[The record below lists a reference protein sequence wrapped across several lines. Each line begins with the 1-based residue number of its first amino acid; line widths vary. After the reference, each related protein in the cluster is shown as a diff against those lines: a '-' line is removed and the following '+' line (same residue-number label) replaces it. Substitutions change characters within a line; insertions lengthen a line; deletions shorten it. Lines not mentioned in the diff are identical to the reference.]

1 MPKGFSY
8 STEEVDSFLD
18 LLEENLPISAT
29 AWERVAKVHLTRYP
43 NLKRSIDSLKRK
55 FKELHNKK
63 IPPEILFVPLLF
75 AGRSVCVLK

>member
-18 LLEENLPISAT
+18 ILEEILPISTT
-29 AWERVAKVHLTRYP
+29 AWKRVAEIHLTRY
-43 NLKRSIDSLKRK
+43 LKLNWSVKSLKRK